1 MAGTTNT
8 LTLRDEQSRWM
19 DWATYHRN
27 LFGWRSESE
36 AAMIATWIGFFR
48 RSGFTP
54 EEMMQASDLIARQT
68 EKMWKREDH
77 LSALQTHLHAIR
89 QQKILRQPVKSAED
103 DQRGTCVYCGDSGAV
118 SVPLLRDVAEGTW
131 NTRRTCAV
139 WCTCWAGRQF
149 HATRNGKGE
158 PMMGLTEYQH
168 RNPLWRRQMEDA
180 RTLGAEADLLRTEAA
195 AATGKKGTFDL
206 MRERLMHRWGMLEG
220 SAPERPTLATDGDQ
234 RKRGGVDLTAARA
247 AFERGSK

>member
-1 MAGTTNT
+1 VTTT
-8 LTLRDEQSRWM
+8 TDEQRQWLEWSN
-19 DWATYHRN
+19 YHRN
-27 LFGWRSESE
+27 IFGWQSPADGS
-36 AAMIATWIGFFR
+36 MVNTWIGFFR

-54 EEMMQASDLIARQT
+54 AEMFAATDACAKQT
-68 EKMWKREDH
+68 QKIYKREDH
-77 LSALQTHLHAIR
+77 LGALQTHLHAIR

-118 SVPLLRDVAEGTW
+118 SVPLLRDVVEGTW

-149 HATRNGKGE
+149 HNTRNGKGE